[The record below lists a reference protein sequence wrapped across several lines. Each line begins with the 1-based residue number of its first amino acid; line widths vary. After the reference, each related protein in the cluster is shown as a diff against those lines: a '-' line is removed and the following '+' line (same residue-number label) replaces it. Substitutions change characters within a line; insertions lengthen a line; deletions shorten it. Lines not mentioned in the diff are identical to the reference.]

1 MQVTFPDSSEKSD
14 VVKIRGPK
22 QDVDATYKYLQK
34 LYKELLES
42 SYSVKVSLM
51 KSCPWLY
58 RCYPVYLLRRYL
70 SIRSSTRMLL
80 AKEVQIFAKFAKKQV
95 LGLIYL
101 LRVQS
106 PT

>member
-42 SYSVKVSLM
+42 SYSVKVLLM
-51 KSCPWLY
+51 KSCSW
-58 RCYPVYLLRRYL
+58 
-70 SIRSSTRMLL
+70 
-80 AKEVQIFAKFAKKQV
+80 
-95 LGLIYL
+95 
-101 LRVQS
+101 
-106 PT
+106 